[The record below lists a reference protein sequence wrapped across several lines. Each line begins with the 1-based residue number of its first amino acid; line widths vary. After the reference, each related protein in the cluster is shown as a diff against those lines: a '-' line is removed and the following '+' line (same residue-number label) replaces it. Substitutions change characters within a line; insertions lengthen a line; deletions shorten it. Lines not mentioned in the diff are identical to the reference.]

1 MGWRQGPRG
10 LSSAKEPR
18 ATPRTERW
26 PGVVK
31 EIHAPVQKPP
41 SPGVSGPSVRL
52 VVAEE
57 ARVEQGKP
65 SWEPEHPVSTMRL
78 CRSRLATSKIVR
90 PASGGSLRA
99 ARFSKAPPLLL
110 NPLYHLLEDPEIPQ
124 QFPQEDPQPI
134 PQRNV
139 MTIQVYCHCK
149 PRGISLEWEE
159 NSSK

>member
-1 MGWRQGPRG
+1 M
-10 LSSAKEPR
+10 KEPR

-31 EIHAPVQKPP
+31 EIPALVQKPP
-41 SPGVSGPSVRL
+41 CPGVSGPSVQL

-99 ARFSKAPPLLL
+99 ARFSKAPPLLP
-110 NPLYHLLEDPEIPQ
+110 NPLFHLLEDPEILQ

-139 MTIQVYCHCK
+139 MTIQAYCHCK
-149 PRGISLEWEE
+149 PRSISLEWEE

>member
-1 MGWRQGPRG
+1 MGMGWRREPRG

-31 EIHAPVQKPP
+31 EIPALVQKPP
-41 SPGVSGPSVRL
+41 CPGVSGPSVQL

-65 SWEPEHPVSTMRL
+65 SWEPEHPVSTTRL

-99 ARFSKAPPLLL
+99 ARFSKAPLLLL
-110 NPLYHLLEDPEIPQ
+110 NPVYHLLEDPVIL
-124 QFPQEDPQPI
+124 PQEDPQPI

-139 MTIQVYCHCK
+139 MTIQAYCHCK
-149 PRGISLEWEE
+149 PRSISLEWEE